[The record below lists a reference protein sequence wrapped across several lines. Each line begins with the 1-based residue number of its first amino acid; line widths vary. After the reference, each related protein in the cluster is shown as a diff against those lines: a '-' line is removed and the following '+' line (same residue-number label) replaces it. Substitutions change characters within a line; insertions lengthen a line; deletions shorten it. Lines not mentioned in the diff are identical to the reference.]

1 MKTNT
6 LTPALHQ
13 KMGGHWHAA
22 NCLPIGQRNW
32 DPTFF
37 MRVDQIEAAW
47 QILTPMQGVSTGSH
61 PRTFP
66 NYVAD
71 SSGSKMAD
79 ELLAL
84 KGHACRPNA

>member
-1 MKTNT
+1 MKTNS
-6 LTPALHQ
+6 LTPALLQ
-13 KMGGHWHAA
+13 KMEADWRTA
-22 NCLPIGQRNW
+22 NYLSIGQVYW

-47 QILTPMQGVSTGSH
+47 QILMLMQGVSTGSH

-79 ELLAL
+79 ELLAC
-84 KGHACRPNA
+84 KGHAWRPTA